1 MKRILSMELK
11 KAFWNKRFF
20 IFFISR
26 SFFVFI
32 KRLFTSPG
40 IHHQNKVSKYTGIPK
55 CC

>member
-1 MKRILSMELK
+1 MELK
-11 KAFWNKRFF
+11 KSVLEQEIF

-32 KRLFTSPG
+32 KRLFTNSG